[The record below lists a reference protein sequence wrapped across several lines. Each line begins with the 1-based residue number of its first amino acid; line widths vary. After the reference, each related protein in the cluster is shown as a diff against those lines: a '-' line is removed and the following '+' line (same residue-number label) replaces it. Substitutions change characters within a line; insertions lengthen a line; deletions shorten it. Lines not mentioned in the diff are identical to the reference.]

1 MSPPEHILIP
11 FGLFFS
17 VLLLLEIICNRKKKL
32 EVALWQLQQS
42 GSNVGAMVL
51 CLEHLSGNLVAGGL
65 KPKTF
70 RIQVGVLNH
79 QATAAPP
86 A

>member
-1 MSPPEHILIP
+1 M
-11 FGLFFS
+11 
-17 VLLLLEIICNRKKKL
+17 
-32 EVALWQLQQS
+32 ALWQLQQS

-70 RIQVGVLNH
+70 RIQVSVLNH